1 MVGDHLRRQKILSR
15 SAGDRLAEEE
25 AGVVCLDRQ
34 VEVARRGQRVE
45 GGLWND
51 CLCLGSVSNEQSS

>member
-1 MVGDHLRRQKILSR
+1 MDAMVGDHLRRQKILSR
-15 SAGDRLAEEE
+15 SVGDRLAEEE

-45 GGLWND
+45 GGLW
-51 CLCLGSVSNEQSS
+51 E